1 MGQLTTHV
9 LDTSAGRPG
18 SGIAWTLYRL
28 EDDHSLLCKGITNDD
43 GRNDGPILSGE
54 AFMAGTY
61 ELHFEVGDYF
71 RRMAQPSVHPLFW
84 IRWSCALAF
93 RIQTNTIMCLC
104 WSRPMATARIGA
116 ADQSFARPWLTQD
129 LNFAACLA
137 TRRFTDPLLMC
148 TRHCWTLSGWKP
160 DSLAPKRVAL
170 RETAA
175 RAQCWSA
182 NFTMGYCNTSL

>member
-28 EDDHSLLCKGITNDD
+28 EDGHSLLCNGTTNND

-71 RRMAQPSVHPLFW
+71 RRNDASLSTPAFFGYGGAALWYSGSKRTL
-84 IRWSCALAF
+84 SCAAAGLA
-93 RIQTNTIMCLC
+93 L
-104 WSRPMATARIGA
+104 
-116 ADQSFARPWLTQD
+116 WLQ
-129 LNFAACLA
+129 
-137 TRRFTDPLLMC
+137 
-148 TRHCWTLSGWKP
+148 HVSGQLTPALP
-160 DSLAPKRVAL
+160 DH
-170 RETAA
+170 
-175 RAQCWSA
+175 
-182 NFTMGYCNTSL
+182 G

>member
-43 GRNDGPILSGE
+43 GRNDGPILFGE

-71 RRMAQPSVHPLFW
+71 RRNDVTLGTPTFLDTVVLRFG
-84 IRWSCALAF
+84 
-93 RIQTNTIMCLC
+93 IQD
-104 WSRPMATARIGA
+104 PGEHYHV
-116 ADQSFARPWLTQD
+116 
-129 LNFAACLA
+129 
-137 TRRFTDPLLMC
+137 PLLV
-148 TRHCWTLSGWKP
+148 SP
-160 DSLAPKRVAL
+160 Y
-170 RETAA
+170 
-175 RAQCWSA
+175 
-182 NFTMGYCNTSL
+182 GYSTYRGS